1 MWRAACSQ
9 GEFWGDRRPPPAWT
23 GSSLPCSIVG
33 AAPVDARMPSITVVT
48 RTSMARDVTRP
59 NAGPTRSLLA
69 LAAGAVAAGALA
81 VGAVAIGQMV
91 IGRLAIGKAR
101 FKSLEVDELTVR
113 KLRVIER
120 DDARS

>member
-1 MWRAACSQ
+1 MNTRARFVTSAGRHGQILRC
-9 GEFWGDRRPPPAWT
+9 
-23 GSSLPCSIVG
+23 G
-33 AAPVDARMPSITVVT
+33 AASTARVRRQADADQAVT
-48 RTSMARDVTRP
+48 EIRMARDIESRRHAIP
-59 NAGPTRSLLA
+59 ARSLVA
-69 LAAGAVAAGALA
+69 LAAGAVAAGVLA

-120 DDARS
+120 HDPGS